1 MIGVLAWLAWLLK
14 HHRVM
19 RSPFSALFLL
29 IVISLTFGSGAAIA
43 QPSDTLSVRVRIHDY
58 ANIPATCMTSAQEHV
73 KDLYAAIGVNTIWA
87 ETQHPGRSPEPA
99 EKYIPGE
106 LLINIVTPAMSRR
119 MGVAEHTLGLAAV
132 TLLSGGRIAYLL
144 FDRIRHVALSSGGEA
159 ADILGLV
166 IAHEMGHLL
175 LPYGS
180 HSPNGLMRASWRPE
194 DFTLGSQPQPTF
206 TQAQAD
212 GIRGLLRGSANH
224 ASARSQTAE

>member
-1 MIGVLAWLAWLLK
+1 
-14 HHRVM
+14 M
-19 RSPFSALFLL
+19 RSPLSALFLS
-29 IVISLTFGSGAAIA
+29 IAMSLTLGSGSAIA
-43 QPSDTLSVRVRIHDY
+43 EPRDMLSVTVRIHDY
-58 ANIPATCMTSAQEHV
+58 VGIPTACMMSAQENV

-87 ETQHPGRSPEPA
+87 ETKHPGKSPEPA
-99 EKYIPGE
+99 AKYIPGE

-119 MGVAEHTLGLAAV
+119 MGVAEHTLGVAAV
-132 TLLSGGRIAYLL
+132 TLLSGGKIAYLL

-180 HSPNGLMRASWRPE
+180 HSQNGLMRPSWRPE
-194 DFTLGSQPQPTF
+194 DFTLGSQPQPAF

-212 GIRGLLRGSANH
+212 GIRELLRGVANH
-224 ASARSQTAE
+224 TSARSQTAE